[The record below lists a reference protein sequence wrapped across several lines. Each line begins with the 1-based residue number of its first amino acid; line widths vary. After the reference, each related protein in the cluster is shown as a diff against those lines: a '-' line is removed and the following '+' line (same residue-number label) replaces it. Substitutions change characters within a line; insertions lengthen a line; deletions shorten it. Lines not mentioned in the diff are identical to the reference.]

1 MSTFELLVRTMV
13 LFSPAAGCQPLVGG
27 QWVQHWYMSPT
38 VDQTTGMYA
47 FDEHS
52 ARMDGL
58 ASTLAYR
65 WGGF

>member
-1 MSTFELLVRTMV
+1 MPTFELLVRTMV
-13 LFSPAAGCQPLVGG
+13 LLSPAGGHPLVGG
-27 QWVQHWYMSPT
+27 QWVQRWYMSPT

-52 ARMDGL
+52 ARMGGL